1 MKVSKKNMRQRCPR
15 RGGTGKIGH
24 RIEGRE
30 EMNTKKGVRKAMNPK
45 LVKRNDQ
52 EEEEIKDRVK
62 NFLSIDNINEKETML

>member
-1 MKVSKKNMRQRCPR
+1 MRQRCPR

-45 LVKRNDQ
+45 PVKRNDQ
-52 EEEEIKDRVK
+52 EEEEMKDRVK
-62 NFLSIDNINEKETML
+62 NFLRMDKINEKETML